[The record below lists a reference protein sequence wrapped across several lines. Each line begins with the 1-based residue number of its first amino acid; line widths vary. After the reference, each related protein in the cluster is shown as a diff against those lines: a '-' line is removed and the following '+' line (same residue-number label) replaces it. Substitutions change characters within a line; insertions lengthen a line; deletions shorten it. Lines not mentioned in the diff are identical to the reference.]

1 MPRPKS
7 ESDKKHGDELE
18 SLIERTDSSPQQDA
32 ESDDDEGE
40 DDEE

>member
-18 SLIERTDSSPQQDA
+18 SLIERTDSSPQQDS
-32 ESDDDEGE
+32 EIDEE
-40 DDEE
+40 DDEEE

>member
-18 SLIERTDSSPQQDA
+18 SLIERTDNSPQQDS
-32 ESDDDEGE
+32 ESDDE
-40 DDEE
+40 DDEDE